1 MLIIE
6 VKDGESIDKAL
17 KRYKKKHQ
25 RVKLI
30 RELRERKHYIKP
42 SERRR
47 QQRLKAIYRNKKMI
61 EMGLL

>member
-61 EMGLL
+61 EMGLI